1 MTVAT
6 SAATLIDP
14 RRAEHRASRTMGNA
28 RRLRAVHDL
37 SPVELRVL
45 GCLLEKQ
52 RTTPDT
58 YPLSLNALRAAC
70 NQSTNRE
77 PVVQYDEEMIRDAL
91 DRLRRRGFTRLTS
104 YHGSRT
110 AKYRHLL
117 DEALQIA
124 PEEQAVL
131 AVMMLR
137 GPQTPGEL
145 HQRTE
150 RLHRFPDASTLH
162 AVVDRLVERELVARY
177 DRRPGQREDRYGHL
191 LGAESEEPAAPPPA
205 PAPPA
210 PSSRRDDDRL
220 DRLERE
226 LAELRA
232 EVAALREELGA

>member
-1 MTVAT
+1 
-6 SAATLIDP
+6 
-14 RRAEHRASRTMGNA
+14 
-28 RRLRAVHDL
+28 VHDL
-37 SPVELRVL
+37 SPEELRVL

-70 NQSTNRE
+70 NQSTNRD
-77 PVVQYDEEMIRDAL
+77 PVVQYDETTIRDAL

-104 YHGSRT
+104 YHGSRA

-117 DEALQIA
+117 DEALSIS

-145 HQRTE
+145 LQRTE
-150 RLHRFPDASTLH
+150 RLFHFPDSTALH
-162 AVVDRLVERELVARY
+162 AVLERLIERELAARY
-177 DRRPGQREDRYGHL
+177 DRRPGQREERYGHL
-191 LGAESEEPAAPPPA
+191 LGADADEPATAPAPPPPASPTPAAPTPAAPPA
-205 PAPPA
+205 ADA
-210 PSSRRDDDRL
+210 DRL

>member
-1 MTVAT
+1 
-6 SAATLIDP
+6 
-14 RRAEHRASRTMGNA
+14 
-28 RRLRAVHDL
+28 VHDL
-37 SPVELRVL
+37 SPEELRVL

-70 NQSTNRE
+70 NQATNRD
-77 PVVQYDEEMIRDAL
+77 PVVAYDESTIRDAL
-91 DRLRRRGFTRLTS
+91 ERLRRRGFTRLTS

-117 DEALQIA
+117 DDALQIS
-124 PEEQAVL
+124 PEEQALL

-145 HQRTE
+145 LQRTE
-150 RLHRFPDASTLH
+150 RLHRFADAETLNG
-162 AVVDRLVERELVARY
+162 VVERLMERELVARY
-177 DRRPGQREDRYGHL
+177 DRRPGQREDRFGHL
-191 LGAESEEPAAPPPA
+191 LGEEAEEPAATQ
-205 PAPPA
+205 APPA
-210 PSSRRDDDRL
+210 PPSAPREDRL

>member
-1 MTVAT
+1 M
-6 SAATLIDP
+6 
-14 RRAEHRASRTMGNA
+14 
-28 RRLRAVHDL
+28 HDL
-37 SPVELRVL
+37 SPEELRVL

-77 PVVQYDEEMIRDAL
+77 PVVSYDEETIRDAL
-91 DRLRRRGFTRLTS
+91 HHLSRRRFTRLTS

-117 DEALQIA
+117 DEALQIG

-145 HQRTE
+145 LQRTE
-150 RLHRFPDASTLH
+150 RLVHFPDSASMQ
-162 AVVDRLVERELVARY
+162 AVVDRLMERELVARY
-177 DRRPGQREDRYGHL
+177 GRRPGQREDRYGHL
-191 LGAESEEPAAPPPA
+191 LGAEADEEPAPPEYTPA
-205 PAPPA
+205 PAPPPPAA
-210 PSSRRDDDRL
+210 PRDDDRL

>member
-1 MTVAT
+1 
-6 SAATLIDP
+6 
-14 RRAEHRASRTMGNA
+14 
-28 RRLRAVHDL
+28 VHDL
-37 SPVELRVL
+37 SPEELRVL
-45 GCLLEKQ
+45 GCLMEKQ

-58 YPLSLNALRAAC
+58 YPLTLNALRAAC

-77 PVVQYDEEMIRDAL
+77 PVVAYDEQTIRDTL
-91 DRLRRRGFTRLTS
+91 ERLRRRGFTRLTS
-104 YHGSRT
+104 YHGSRA

-145 HQRTE
+145 LQRTE
-150 RLHRFPDASTLH
+150 RLHHFADSAALH
-162 AVVDRLVERELVARY
+162 AVLDRLMERELVARY
-177 DRRPGQREDRYGHL
+177 ERRPGQREDRYGHL
-191 LGAESEEPAAPPPA
+191 LGDEAEAPPPA
-205 PAPPA
+205 AAAAPVAAPPA
-210 PSSRRDDDRL
+210 PRDDDRL

-226 LAELRA
+226 VAELRA

>member
-1 MTVAT
+1 
-6 SAATLIDP
+6 
-14 RRAEHRASRTMGNA
+14 
-28 RRLRAVHDL
+28 VHDL

-70 NQSTNRE
+70 NQATNRD
-77 PVVQYDEEMIRDAL
+77 PVVAYDESTIRDAL
-91 DRLRRRGFTRLTS
+91 ERLRRRGFTRLTS

-117 DEALQIA
+117 DEALQIS
-124 PEEQAVL
+124 PEEQALL

-145 HQRTE
+145 LQRTE
-150 RLHRFPDASTLH
+150 RLFHFPDSAAMH
-162 AVVDRLVERELVARY
+162 AVLDRLIERELAMRY
-177 DRRPGQREDRYGHL
+177 DRRPGQREERYGHL
-191 LGAESEEPAAPPPA
+191 LGDEAEDPAPPVAAAPPP
-205 PAPPA
+205 PPPPPPPA
-210 PSSRRDDDRL
+210 SPPDDDRL

>member
-1 MTVAT
+1 
-6 SAATLIDP
+6 
-14 RRAEHRASRTMGNA
+14 
-28 RRLRAVHDL
+28 VHDL
-37 SPVELRVL
+37 SPEELRVL

-77 PVVQYDEEMIRDAL
+77 PVVAYDESTIRDAL
-91 DRLRRRGFTRLTS
+91 ERLRRRGFTRLTS

-117 DEALQIA
+117 DDALQIS
-124 PEEQAVL
+124 PEEQSLL

-145 HQRTE
+145 LQRTE
-150 RLHRFPDASTLH
+150 RLFHFPDSAALH
-162 AVVDRLVERELVARY
+162 AVLDRLLERELATRY
-177 DRRPGQREDRYGHL
+177 DRRPGQREERYGHL
-191 LGAESEEPAAPPPA
+191 LGDEAEAPAPVVAAAPPPPPP
-205 PAPPA
+205 PAPP
-210 PSSRRDDDRL
+210 PGDDRL

-226 LAELRA
+226 VAELRA

>member
-1 MTVAT
+1 LR
-6 SAATLIDP
+6 TL
-14 RRAEHRASRTMGNA
+14 TG
-28 RRLRAVHDL
+28 VHDL
-37 SPVELRVL
+37 SPEELRVL

-70 NQSTNRE
+70 NQSTNRD
-77 PVVQYDEEMIRDAL
+77 PVVQYDETTIRDTL

-117 DEALQIA
+117 DEALSIGA
-124 PEEQAVL
+124 EEQAVL

-145 HQRTE
+145 LQRTE
-150 RLHRFPDASTLH
+150 RLHHFPDSGALH
-162 AVVDRLVERELVARY
+162 AVLERLIERELAARY
-177 DRRPGQREDRYGHL
+177 DRRPGQREERYGHL
-191 LGAESEEPAAPPPA
+191 LGADAEEPVAVPPPA
-205 PAPPA
+205 PAPAA
-210 PSSRRDDDRL
+210 PPPTRDGDRL

-226 LAELRA
+226 VAELRA

>member
-1 MTVAT
+1 
-6 SAATLIDP
+6 
-14 RRAEHRASRTMGNA
+14 
-28 RRLRAVHDL
+28 VHEL
-37 SPVELRVL
+37 SPEELRVL

-70 NQSTNRE
+70 NQSTNRD
-77 PVVQYDEEMIRDAL
+77 PVVAYDEPTIRDAL
-91 DRLRRRGFTRLTS
+91 ERLRRRGFTRLTS

-117 DEALQIA
+117 DEALQIGV
-124 PEEQAVL
+124 EEQAVL
-131 AVMMLR
+131 AVLVLR

-145 HQRTE
+145 LQRTE
-150 RLHRFPDASTLH
+150 RLYHFPDTAALN
-162 AVVDRLVERELVARY
+162 AVVERLIERELATRF
-177 DRRPGQREDRYGHL
+177 DRRPGQREERYGHL
-191 LGAESEEPAAPPPA
+191 LGVEGEEPAEASMPAPLAAPPP
-205 PAPPA
+205 
-210 PSSRRDDDRL
+210 RDDRI